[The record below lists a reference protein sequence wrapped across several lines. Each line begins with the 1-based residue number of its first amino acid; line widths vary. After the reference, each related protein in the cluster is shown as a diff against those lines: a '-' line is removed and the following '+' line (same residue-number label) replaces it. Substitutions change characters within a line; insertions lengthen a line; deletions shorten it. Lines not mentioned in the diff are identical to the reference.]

1 MSADKGCLNL
11 ADAHHDFQ
19 FIHVSTK
26 AFTILFSEVQKR
38 TYILLIFSNYH
49 ISMTVN

>member
-19 FIHVSTK
+19 FMRISIK
-26 AFTILFSEVQKR
+26 AFTILFSEVQKC
-38 TYILLIFSNYH
+38 TYILFFIQTN
-49 ISMTVN
+49 I